1 MFYYSHTRRPCWFL
15 RKDPHPT
22 ERTRCQRRSQVWAAK
37 ERQAERA
44 RTIPVQ
50 LKPIQ
55 FVPVQLKPI

>member
-1 MFYYSHTRRPCWFL
+1 MMFYYSHTRRPCWFL

-50 LKPIQ
+50 LKPI
-55 FVPVQLKPI
+55 